1 MVGVHE
7 SDMVVV
13 RRIIDKE
20 FDRLARELKMQTQTL
35 QEYITEIT
43 QKLAKLEDE
52 VIELNSKV
60 DYLETRMSGVERREN
75 EAFWMGQ
82 VND

>member
-1 MVGVHE
+1 
-7 SDMVVV
+7 
-13 RRIIDKE
+13 
-20 FDRLARELKMQTQTL
+20 MQVQSL

-60 DYLETRMSGVERREN
+60 DYLETRMFNVENWIDE
-75 EAFWMGQ
+75 
-82 VND
+82 